1 MRVMQ
6 ALPARP
12 GDSVEDLDTPT
23 LIVDLDAFERNLD
36 LMANAVRGA
45 GIALRP
51 HAKSH
56 KCPEIALA
64 PQTVGRT
71 SGRAAAM
78 ARTSATVVTW
88 VPNTSWKYTLIK
100 RSAMCAVGR

>member
-1 MRVMQ
+1 PARRRRSRRRVRAEIASSGGPPTIGPRRLPGVAQRRRVRMRVMQ

-56 KCPEIALA
+56 KCP
-64 PQTVGRT
+64 
-71 SGRAAAM
+71 
-78 ARTSATVVTW
+78 
-88 VPNTSWKYTLIK
+88 
-100 RSAMCAVGR
+100 